1 MYPAGHA
8 AMYPMLHSHGFVST
22 QDALKVHSK
31 SDYQNSISPHSRT
44 SPCMNLTPPHP
55 TPPHLFP
62 DVCTA
67 SFHVVRSKCEP
78 KATEHGNSDVLA
90 AYLHAGGDPTA
101 CSRLHHMAWSLL
113 HLATGCAT
121 AMGGVASSY
130 RTRPEPDCPNG
141 FATCVSLLMAAGAD
155 PNVLSK
161 QVCDP
166 SGVRVVFFILY

>member
-1 MYPAGHA
+1 M
-8 AMYPMLHSHGFVST
+8 HSRCS
-22 QDALKVHSK
+22 DALLLINPTVPHALPPPP
-31 SDYQNSISPHSRT
+31 SPIA
-44 SPCMNLTPPHP
+44 P
-55 TPPHLFP
+55 T
-62 DVCTA
+62 
-67 SFHVVRSKCEP
+67 

-161 QVCDP
+161 QVC
-166 SGVRVVFFILY
+166 VRMHASVE

>member
-1 MYPAGHA
+1 MGGSGGGMYPAGHA

-22 QDALKVHSK
+22 QDALKVRSEC
-31 SDYQNSISPHSRT
+31 DRRNEISPQLPCVATHNPLPP
-44 SPCMNLTPPHP
+44 SPG
-55 TPPHLFP
+55 
-62 DVCTA
+62 
-67 SFHVVRSKCEP
+67 VRAAFLHAIRSERDP

-161 QVCDP
+161 QVYDHSP
-166 SGVRVVFFILY
+166 ARNMYKFLF